1 MNRAISSSW
10 TRCAFTTPHAKR
22 TDTAIA
28 AAVTINQ
35 SGRLRNHPSNS
46 SVANTG
52 QKKRRIIHPDFA
64 VSRRSMSSTVYEV
77 FEFIGE
83 YPVTRHLKHRLG
95 AIQISEAR
103 GDTPTLGC
111 ARHRRSSP
119 RHLAVKWMAPS
130 HQPIAVS
137 AGNGDT
143 VHVGCRTHPGRYEK
157 RRSRTTPKPPLNCF
171 NLVGLTAFEPA
182 TT

>member
-1 MNRAISSSW
+1 L
-10 TRCAFTTPHAKR
+10 TTPHAKR

-52 QKKRRIIHPDFA
+52 QKKRRIIHRDFA

-95 AIQISEAR
+95 AIP
-103 GDTPTLGC
+103 DLG
-111 ARHRRSSP
+111 
-119 RHLAVKWMAPS
+119 
-130 HQPIAVS
+130 
-137 AGNGDT
+137 G
-143 VHVGCRTHPGRYEK
+143 
-157 RRSRTTPKPPLNCF
+157 SR
-171 NLVGLTAFEPA
+171 
-182 TT
+182 